1 MLDRVGLQM
10 HARKAVISAAMTQPS
25 KPVLAKDLTHS
36 SGTEQVMFEPFQEV
50 GHQLFLHL
58 CLCL

>member
-1 MLDRVGLQM
+1 M
-10 HARKAVISAAMTQPS
+10 HARKAVISAAMTHPS
-25 KPVLAKDLTHS
+25 KPVSAKDLTHS

-50 GHQLFLHL
+50 GHQPFLHL